1 MLGPGEFAEGLGLG
15 LKSFFGGTFGNLYC
29 VPALVSCNLL

>member
-15 LKSFFGGTFGNLYC
+15 LKSFFGGTFGNQLC
-29 VPALVSCNLL
+29 GMH